1 MIALL
6 LIACLLTACS
16 TGGGQNPGETG
27 SGDTVNTVQPD
38 TADTS
43 GMDFTFT
50 DRDKTGDY
58 DATNVRSVSGDY
70 RITAAGTYVLSGTIK
85 DTIVTVAAGDND
97 KVQIVLDNAVI
108 TNANGPAIYI
118 QSADKVFITCKEGTT
133 NTVSDG
139 ASYTLTDGSTTIDA
153 AIFSR
158 ADLTINGTGTLN
170 VTGNDKHAIVSK
182 DDLIVTAVTMQI
194 SAQKVGLNGKDCVKI
209 SDANLE
215 ITAGSDGIRSD
226 NAEDADRG
234 YVYIEDGTLTIMAGN
249 DGIQAETALKADGAS
264 ITIRAG
270 GGSESALTSS
280 SESYKG
286 LKAGSDILISGGSY
300 IIDTRDDCIHSN
312 NTISITDGTFVLSSG
327 DDGIHADADLSVS
340 GGTIDITKSYEGLE
354 GTRVLISGGKISLV
368 SSDDGLNAAGGGDS
382 SGMGGRPG
390 QGIFTGS
397 TGEIII
403 SGGYVMV
410 NASGDGIDSNGSLSI
425 TGGVVLVSGPTNTG
439 DGALDYDLSGT
450 ISGGVLLALG
460 SMGMAQGITSDTQ
473 GVVSTSFAKQAG
485 GTSFAICD
493 EEGKVIA
500 SFTPAKAYEWVAVS
514 SPGLVNGT
522 TYSIV
527 AGADVT
533 GADEN
538 GYVEN
543 AGYTGGTLL
552 CSVEAKNG
560 NSGGG
565 FGGMGGVGGMGGN
578 HGSFA
583 QGGIPDGVAP
593 ENIPGGKGGRK

>member
-194 SAQKVGLNGKDCVKI
+194 SAQKVGLNGK
-209 SDANLE
+209 
-215 ITAGSDGIRSD
+215 
-226 NAEDADRG
+226 
-234 YVYIEDGTLTIMAGN
+234 
-249 DGIQAETALKADGAS
+249 
-264 ITIRAG
+264 
-270 GGSESALTSS
+270 
-280 SESYKG
+280 
-286 LKAGSDILISGGSY
+286 
-300 IIDTRDDCIHSN
+300 
-312 NTISITDGTFVLSSG
+312 
-327 DDGIHADADLSVS
+327 
-340 GGTIDITKSYEGLE
+340 
-354 GTRVLISGGKISLV
+354 
-368 SSDDGLNAAGGGDS
+368 
-382 SGMGGRPG
+382 
-390 QGIFTGS
+390 
-397 TGEIII
+397 
-403 SGGYVMV
+403 
-410 NASGDGIDSNGSLSI
+410 
-425 TGGVVLVSGPTNTG
+425 
-439 DGALDYDLSGT
+439 
-450 ISGGVLLALG
+450 
-460 SMGMAQGITSDTQ
+460 
-473 GVVSTSFAKQAG
+473 
-485 GTSFAICD
+485 
-493 EEGKVIA
+493 IA
-500 SFTPAKAYEWVAVS
+500 SKSAMPTLRSPLAVMAS
-514 SPGLVNGT
+514 ARIMPRMPTAAMFISKT
-522 TYSIV
+522 
-527 AGADVT
+527 A
-533 GADEN
+533 
-538 GYVEN
+538 
-543 AGYTGGTLL
+543 
-552 CSVEAKNG
+552 
-560 NSGGG
+560 
-565 FGGMGGVGGMGGN
+565 
-578 HGSFA
+578 
-583 QGGIPDGVAP
+583 
-593 ENIPGGKGGRK
+593 R